1 MRRVSILVA
10 CVLGTSL
17 SWSDTSFAQET
28 GFRGWISL
36 VAEGRVGWLENE
48 NLLRE
53 LCREDGDLDVC
64 YRTHLAPAIDVYSLR
79 TRPDSSSDVV
89 GELIVTAVPGR
100 GLASYYRATSAT
112 QAVLFTADVFLQDWG
127 YGPPYF
133 HQTFFEERD
142 GWYAL
147 PADPWN
153 TPVWLDGTAVGGLSE
168 LRLQAGD
175 IIEFGGQG
183 FYVLQTTERTLSV
196 RPEQDADMWCEAGDP
211 PPLRPAESR
220 LLEWLDL
227 VDDRG
232 HLLLSP
238 KYMKGC

>member
-1 MRRVSILVA
+1 
-10 CVLGTSL
+10 
-17 SWSDTSFAQET
+17 
-28 GFRGWISL
+28 
-36 VAEGRVGWLENE
+36 
-48 NLLRE
+48 
-53 LCREDGDLDVC
+53 
-64 YRTHLAPAIDVYSLR
+64 
-79 TRPDSSSDVV
+79 
-89 GELIVTAVPGR
+89 
-100 GLASYYRATSAT
+100 
-112 QAVLFTADVFLQDWG
+112 
-127 YGPPYF
+127 
-133 HQTFFEERD
+133 
-142 GWYAL
+142 L

>member
-10 CVLGTSL
+10 FVLGV
-17 SWSDTSFAQET
+17 SWTDAAFTQQT

-48 NLLRE
+48 NRLDE
-53 LCREDGDLDVC
+53 LCREGGDLNAC
-64 YRTHLAPAIDVYSLR
+64 HRAHLAPAIDVYSLR
-79 TRPDSSSDVV
+79 TDPDSSSEVV

-100 GLASYYRATSAT
+100 GLASYYRAASAT
-112 QAVLFTADVFLQDWG
+112 QAVLFTPDVFLQDWG

-133 HQTFFEERD
+133 HQTFLEERD
-142 GWYAL
+142 GWYRL
-147 PADPWN
+147 PIDPWN
-153 TPVWLDGTAVGGLSE
+153 TPVWLDGNAVGGLFE
-168 LRLQAGD
+168 LRLRAGD
-175 IIEFGGQG
+175 IIELGGQG
-183 FYVLQTTERTLSV
+183 FYVLDTAERALSV

-211 PPLRPAESR
+211 PPLRPAEPR
-220 LLEWLDL
+220 LLEWRDL

-232 HLLLSP
+232 HLLVSP